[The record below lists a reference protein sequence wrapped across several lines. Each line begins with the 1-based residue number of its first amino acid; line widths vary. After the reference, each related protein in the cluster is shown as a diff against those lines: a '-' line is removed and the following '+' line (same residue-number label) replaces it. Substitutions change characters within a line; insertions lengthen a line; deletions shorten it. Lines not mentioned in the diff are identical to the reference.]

1 MSSVNRPAM
10 TNRKDTK
17 ARELDLPLHLLEM
30 ILVHYLF
37 PVCTWG
43 RVEECVG
50 WCREVIVNP
59 LPVQRI
65 GREWLARAKA
75 MRHLLKALFVRA
87 TPQEFCRGV
96 GVPHEMAILLGKTLD
111 GNSVWKAEICCEDPG
126 IVLVNPQDFSS
137 HIWWAR
143 RCAGGTEPVYRRRIE
158 LEPPSWYNVVNPGI
172 QGRFYQLWRD
182 LNMLYERLSL
192 PWKMLQIPD
201 LRMPIHQ
208 AIDMVFSDT
217 CTLWDIRRGNMEN
230 YEDAPIEERVRAY
243 AEGEILP
250 ALGARTL
257 GMRLDY
263 DLWDETVES
272 ATTALFLQFRL
283 PKDKPPRKLY
293 RQHCTLKELS
303 ILNRECGIAGTP
315 WKYIES
321 EEGRHSW
328 SMF

>member
-1 MSSVNRPAM
+1 MNHPAT
-10 TNRKDTK
+10 TNRKDSK
-17 ARELDLPLHLLEM
+17 PRELDLPLHLLEM
-30 ILVHYLF
+30 ILVQYLF

-59 LPVQRI
+59 LPIQRI
-65 GREWLARAKA
+65 GREWLAQAKA
-75 MRHLLKALFVRA
+75 MRHLLKALFVRT

-96 GVPHEMAILLGKTLD
+96 GVPHKIAILLGKILD
-111 GNSVWKAEICCEDPG
+111 GSSVWKAEVCYRDPG
-126 IVLVNPQDFSS
+126 IVLVNSRDFSS
-137 HIWWAR
+137 HIWWIR
-143 RCAGGTEPVYRRRIE
+143 RCAGGAEPVYRRRIE
-158 LEPPSWYNVVNPGI
+158 LDSPSWCNIVNPGI
-172 QGRFYQLWRD
+172 QGRFYQLWWD

-208 AIDMVFSDT
+208 AIDMVFLDT

-230 YEDAPIEERVRAY
+230 YDDVPIEERVRAY

-250 ALGARTL
+250 DLGARTL
-257 GMRLDY
+257 GTKLDY
-263 DLWDETVES
+263 DLWDAAVENT
-272 ATTALFLQFRL
+272 TTALFLQFRL

-293 RQHCTLKELS
+293 RRHCTPKELS
-303 ILNRECGIAGTP
+303 ILDRECGISGTP

-321 EEGRHSW
+321 EDEMYSW